1 LAEIFG
7 DKASHFPPGCCLLV
21 ERKRMDDWQLLEHYA
36 HEHAEEAFRT
46 LVERYAGMV
55 YHAALRQ
62 TGNPHTAEEVAQLA
76 LLF

>member
-1 LAEIFG
+1 
-7 DKASHFPPGCCLLV
+7 
-21 ERKRMDDWQLLEHYA
+21 MDDWQLLEHYA